1 MKSVSERW
9 IKSITGKISFTADP
23 QDKFRKRIDTMLFNQ
38 CVALSE
44 EKATPEDIKNRQADS
59 GKWVENLNEIELQYN
74 KLYSRWSMMNEQEK
88 YSLSIETRA
97 SRIALVYRFLT
108 TIAVGLGIMGI
119 YWLAH
124 ILCIPM
130 PLMRVP
136 L

>member
-9 IKSITGKISFTADP
+9 IKSITGKISFSADSG
-23 QDKFRKRIDTMLFNQ
+23 DKFKQRIDTMLLNQ
-38 CVALSE
+38 CIALSE
-44 EKATPEDIKNRQADS
+44 EKATPEDIKNRKAGS
-59 GKWVENLNEIELQYN
+59 GGWVENLNEIEMEYK
-74 KLYSRWSMMNEQEK
+74 KLHSRWSMMNEQEK

-119 YWLAH
+119 YGLAH
-124 ILCIPM
+124 YLGIPM